1 MVDASWATA
10 PTEALPWTVSS
21 ATTSVAYS
29 VYWGLNWATYL
40 AYQALAYVT
49 VTVPAVLYRILS
61 VTFTLTFHFKT
72 LLLLFG
78 ALVAVTL
85 VVVRYRVLTDYS
97 RLPKPAPSNDQTRSA
112 FDLHPDSFL
121 DDDSATDDGP
131 ETKHGGSASGGGG
144 FPHDFLSVFL
154 SSIQIFGYLEQP
166 VFHELARH
174 LQTRRLL
181 AGDTMFGD
189 NDGHDESFYIVVD
202 GLVQVYLKP
211 EDQRRPLH
219 VPAIA
224 RRPSSPVATSC
235 NSSGLP
241 AFNRSRAAQAIPSD
255 SPASPHSIMSLH
267 DSDSSQPILLE
278 ALSAATGPAS
288 ALIDDGSNVAS
299 QTQSPTEDRPW
310 YGDGSSASDGYGD
323 PGDDDIDD
331 ISSLDGSDQDYYDG
345 DPMAGCQL
353 LTEVKSGEVLSS
365 LFTILSLL
373 TDNVPLRHH
382 KPRKTTN
389 TSKSTSTGATDSGA
403 RPSPL
408 SDQPLSASP
417 VTAVFP
423 GMRRASLSR
432 SVDLAESWRSQR
444 EGYSSLPPGEMAALN
459 LATRQ
464 PGHPDIIARATVDT
478 TLAVLPVEAFHK
490 LTRKFPT
497 ASAHIVQ
504 VILTRLQRATFMILR
519 GYLGVHRELY
529 ELEQAMARISR
540 YRLPTRLPSFLSVNH
555 IQSHIMQ
562 QRTSTADLIPGNP
575 FSKHLKHSVHTPL
588 AAQSAM
594 HQAPWPF
601 DQAGEPLASPGLA
614 GPRSGRLPGVPPPGH
629 GSSGRPLGTS
639 RGGKTP
645 VEPTSRMPFS
655 SHSHRNSSNKAYIDP
670 DQPFTLTAEQFIQH
684 DQFDAVRDQV
694 FECMSFGLGLPVA
707 KRLEG
712 VYHTNASPNHPR
724 RRDQRPSYVVSST
737 ARSPNP
743 GRPRSPA
750 SSLLAHARS
759 YRSPGVGRSGHR
771 SFRDSGVPALPSGWD
786 AASMRSTPALS
797 TLHEVNNEVELVF
810 VPKGTTLIKQ
820 QERAPG
826 IFFVVD
832 GLLYAYQTLVE
843 EQLNSPAASSK
854 TGHWSQQSTA
864 PFGTQTLPFDGGQ
877 PLGPLPHP
885 SSRYP
890 YGRPARATPPSPWL
904 SPAATFPPNQRLLF
918 TIKPGSLAGYLGA
931 VSDYLSFVNV
941 GALTDSLVGFLP
953 NKALDRL
960 VDRYPEVVLTL
971 AKRLVSQL
979 SPMVLY
985 IDYALDWGN
994 ANPGQIVY
1002 REGQLADS
1010 ILLVLHGRLR
1020 AIRVHRSRDHDGADN
1035 DASARPNTRCNGG
1048 GMAPDGFDILREFG
1062 HGESVGE
1069 LEVLTDGPRQF
1080 TLHAIRETEYVKL
1093 PKMLFNALAL
1103 RHPEITLQI
1112 SRLLAFRT
1120 TQLLQ
1125 TAGHGGS
1132 HGLAD
1137 GPLPVPALPVLPA
1150 ASHLGPALKGFGRN
1164 NVNLKTIGILPVN
1177 RHVPVTD
1184 FALHLHDA
1192 LVGIGASAAL
1202 LNSTTVTTVLGR
1214 QAFSRMG
1221 KLKLRSWLADQEQR
1235 YRLVLYV
1242 ADGGTNS
1249 TWTQQCVRQA
1259 DCILLVGLG
1268 EGDPAI
1274 GEYERLLVS
1283 LKTTARKELVLLHE
1297 NRYCATGTTQ
1307 AWLKHRLW
1315 IHAHHHVQMPVASPS
1330 SAQLLLS
1337 SPNSSNL
1344 YVNGV
1349 AIRSA
1354 LSHIKVRFKK
1364 YYSRFIPETPP
1375 TPRAYSGHRSDFS
1388 RLARRLCGQS
1398 VGLVLG
1404 GGGARGIAHIG
1415 IIRAMEEAGIPIDL
1429 VGGSSIGAFMGGLY
1443 ARDSDTWAILGW
1455 ARMFSSR
1462 MASLWRQVLDV
1473 TYPVTSYVTG
1483 HAFNR
1488 NVWKVFRNS
1497 QIEDL
1502 WLPYFCNTANITF
1515 SREEIHQSGYLWRYV
1530 RASMSLSG
1538 FLPPLCDD
1546 NGHMLLDGGYLDNL
1560 PVQVMKAMGASII
1573 FAIDVAADD
1582 DTSLMDYGDSVSG
1595 WWVLLNRWNPF
1606 AKTRIPNLAEIQ
1618 SRLAYV
1624 SSVRLL
1630 EEAKRTPGC
1639 VYVKVPVQQFGVLQ
1653 FGSFDEILNS
1663 GYCHG
1668 KQCVEEWRQSGL
1680 LDQWDYVRQT
1690 PHEKRHRLSRRN
1702 SV

>member
-1 MVDASWATA
+1 MADAGWAAA
-10 PTEALPWTVSS
+10 PTEALPWTVSDV
-21 ATTSVAYS
+21 TTSVAYA

-40 AYQALAYVT
+40 AYQALAHVT

-78 ALVAVTL
+78 VLAAVAL

-97 RLPKPAPSNDQTRSA
+97 RLPKPAPSNDQTRTA

-121 DDDSATDDGP
+121 DDDVATDDGP
-131 ETKHGGSASGGGG
+131 EAKHGGARGGGG

-166 VFHELARH
+166 VFRELARH

-181 AGDTMFGD
+181 AGDTMFND
-189 NDGHDESFYIVVD
+189 DDGHDKSFYIVVD

-219 VPAIA
+219 VSAAA
-224 RRPSSPVATSC
+224 RRTSSPIILTYDPSRPPASKRSC
-235 NSSGLP
+235 AGQ
-241 AFNRSRAAQAIPSD
+241 AAHSD
-255 SPASPHSIMSLH
+255 SPASPQSVMSLH
-267 DSDSSQPILLE
+267 DSEGSQPIVPE
-278 ALSAATGPAS
+278 ALNSVMGPSS
-288 ALIDDGSNVAS
+288 ALVDDGAYDKLGAAD
-299 QTQSPTEDRPW
+299 QTHGLAQGQPW
-310 YGDGSSASDGYGD
+310 DSDGSRANDGHSDAGN
-323 PGDDDIDD
+323 DDVSDN
-331 ISSLDGSDQDYYDG
+331 SSLNGSDQDSYDG

-382 KPRKTTN
+382 KPRKATC
-389 TSKSTSTGATDSGA
+389 TSKSTSMLATESEARSGLHSD
-403 RPSPL
+403 RP
-408 SDQPLSASP
+408 QSASP
-417 VTAVFP
+417 ADAVFP
-423 GMRRASLSR
+423 GMRRSSLPR
-432 SVDLAESWRSQR
+432 SMDLAERWRSQH
-444 EGYSSLPPGEMAALN
+444 EGHSPLSSWEMDAFN
-459 LATRQ
+459 STTRQ
-464 PGHPDIIARATVDT
+464 PGHPDIVARATVDT

-529 ELEQAMARISR
+529 ELEQAMARMSR
-540 YRLPTRLPSFLSVNH
+540 YRLPARLPSFLSVTH

-562 QRTSTADLIPGNP
+562 QRTGTADLIPGNP
-575 FSKHLKHSVHTPL
+575 FSKHLKHSVHTPS
-588 AAQSAM
+588 ASQSAM
-594 HQAPWPF
+594 HQTPWPF
-601 DQAGEPLASPGLA
+601 DQASEPLASPGLV
-614 GPRSGRLPGVPPPGH
+614 GRRSGWLPGGARGH
-629 GSSGRPLGTS
+629 GSARRPPGISGGE
-639 RGGKTP
+639 KKP
-645 VEPTSRMPFS
+645 VEPTDRMPFS
-655 SHSHRNSSNKAYIDP
+655 SHPHRNGSSRAYINP
-670 DQPFTLTAEQFIQH
+670 DQPFTLAAEQFIQH

-707 KRLEG
+707 KRLKG
-712 VYHTNASPNHPR
+712 DRHANSSPKQHCL
-724 RRDQRPSYVVSST
+724 RDQRPSYVVSST

-750 SSLLAHARS
+750 PSLLAHARS
-759 YRSPGVGRSGHR
+759 YRSPSVGQS
-771 SFRDSGVPALPSGWD
+771 SFQSLRDGGTSTLPNDWET
-786 AASMRSTPALS
+786 ASMRSTSSLS
-797 TLHEVNNEVELVF
+797 TLHAINNEVELVF

-832 GLLYAYQTLVE
+832 GLLYAYQTLAGQ
-843 EQLNSPAASSK
+843 QLIPPAANNTMTDSSK
-854 TGHWSQQSTA
+854 WPTLSFGGRQPGGPPPHHSFGYQHGHPADTTLFGSSDA
-864 PFGTQTLPFDGGQ
+864 P
-877 PLGPLPHP
+877 P
-885 SSRYP
+885 S
-890 YGRPARATPPSPWL
+890 SPWL
-904 SPAATFPPNQRLLF
+904 SAAATLPPGQRLLF

-953 NKALDRL
+953 TKALDRL
-960 VDRYPEVVLTL
+960 VDRYPEVALTL

-1020 AIRVHRSRDHDGADN
+1020 AIRVRHAHDDGSGSQPN
-1035 DASARPNTRCNGG
+1035 DRGSGNS
-1048 GMAPDGFDILREFG
+1048 MAPNGFDIVREFG

-1125 TAGHGGS
+1125 TAGHGGGN
-1132 HGLAD
+1132 GLAA
-1137 GPLPVPALPVLPA
+1137 GPLPMPVLPVLPA
-1150 ASHLGPALKGFGRN
+1150 ASHLGPTLKGFGHN
-1164 NVNLKTIGILPVN
+1164 NLNLKTIGILPVN

-1221 KLKLRSWLADQEQR
+1221 KLKLRSWLADQEQG

-1242 ADGGTNS
+1242 ADSGTNS
-1249 TWTQQCVRQA
+1249 MWTQQCVRQA

-1274 GEYERLLVS
+1274 GEYERLLVG

-1315 IHAHHHVQMPVASPS
+1315 IHAHHHVQMPVTSPS
-1330 SAQLLLS
+1330 NAQLLLS

-1462 MASLWRQVLDV
+1462 MASLWRQVLDI

-1560 PVQVMKAMGASII
+1560 PVQVMKAMGASVI

-1618 SRLAYV
+1618 TRLAYV

-1663 GYCHG
+1663 GYRHG
-1668 KQCVEEWRQSGL
+1668 KKCVEEWRQSGL
-1680 LDQWDYVRQT
+1680 LDQWNYVRQT